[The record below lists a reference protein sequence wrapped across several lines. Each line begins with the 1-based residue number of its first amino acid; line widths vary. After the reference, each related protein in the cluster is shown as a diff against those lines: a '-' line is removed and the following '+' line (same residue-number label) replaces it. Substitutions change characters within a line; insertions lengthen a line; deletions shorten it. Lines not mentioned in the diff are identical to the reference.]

1 VTSFPIVV
9 ATDGS
14 APARAAVAAAVA
26 FPWPAGAEAY
36 GVIARHEVSAAAGG
50 SALPDS
56 TRDALE
62 VVAEQIRKDAV
73 ATLARRWPAAK
84 VELDDRPPVE
94 AILDGMT
101 FSR

>member
-14 APARAAVAAAVA
+14 APARAAV
-26 FPWPAGAEAY
+26 
-36 GVIARHEVSAAAGG
+36 AAAGG